1 MEGRLTGRSV
11 EELRQS
17 CDTQVLGSGVRL
29 TLDMADVSFAHAA
42 GIDLLRNLR
51 SRYVSLLNPSPFLA
65 IQLEDHEGG
74 GFTRAT

>member
-17 CDTQVLGSGVRL
+17 CDTQVLGSGMRQ
-29 TLDMADVSFAHAA
+29 TLDMADVSFADAA
-42 GIDLLRNLR
+42 GIYLLRNLR
-51 SRYVSLLNPSPFLA
+51 SHNVNLLNASPFWA
-65 IQLEDHEGG
+65 IQLKDHKGG